1 MGIAYTPARP
11 ASIRYGA
18 ALGTTPCSARATSA
32 QQDEWD
38 VSLAGHHFLLNAS
51 RHKAEELLEVFGELY
66 DKAYPVTAKPRE
78 LPSLDCDAARD
89 GTVWADSDKDFPFH
103 YRFRGSHWEYFALEG
118 ESRWAALDDPHSLS
132 HYGPYTEVVE

>member
-1 MGIAYTPARP
+1 M
-11 ASIRYGA
+11 
-18 ALGTTPCSARATSA
+18 
-32 QQDEWD
+32 
-38 VSLAGHHFLLNAS
+38 SLAGHHFLLNAS

-118 ESRWAALDDPHSLS
+118 GSAGGRRWTTHTRLVTTAPTPRLSSEPPLPSPQRDRIKRTNPPH
-132 HYGPYTEVVE
+132 